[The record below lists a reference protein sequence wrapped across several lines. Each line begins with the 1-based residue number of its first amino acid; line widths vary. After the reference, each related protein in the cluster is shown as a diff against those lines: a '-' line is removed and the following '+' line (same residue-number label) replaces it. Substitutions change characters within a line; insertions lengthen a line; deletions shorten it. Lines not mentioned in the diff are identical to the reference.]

1 MLLNTF
7 TYVCFLAVTAC
18 IHWMLPTR
26 FRNGF
31 LVAVSVA
38 FLYFN
43 SSPLIMPLCSPIISF
58 TAVPRALNQDSF
70 ILEKCRNLGV
80 GEVCPFMISLHLYT

>member
-43 SSPLIMPLCSPIISF
+43 GFGSLTVAVLTAAGGYVFGRLIEAQKEPKSARHC
-58 TAVPRALNQDSF
+58 
-70 ILEKCRNLGV
+70 
-80 GEVCPFMISLHLYT
+80 